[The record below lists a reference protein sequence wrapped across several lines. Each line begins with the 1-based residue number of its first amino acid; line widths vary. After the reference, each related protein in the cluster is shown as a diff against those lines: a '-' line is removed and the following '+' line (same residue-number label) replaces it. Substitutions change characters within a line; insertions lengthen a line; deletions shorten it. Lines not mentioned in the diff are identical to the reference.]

1 MNDVDPWSGPQTAT
15 LELTSS
21 DLGSGKATVESEIAV
36 HRCSSCGCIFSDR
49 YHFDCPECGHEGP
62 PLSQC
67 RACGGALRTEHVRYV
82 ALSPSGGTVT
92 KILPGVTCSACGVS
106 GVEHHQLEK
115 LEELASTLDEHLGFL
130 PEIGIY
136 TAGMLEVLADAEV
149 ACPGAPEEITKQRNG
164 LSVRIG
170 NPTELFD
177 AALEVLTEQEP
188 GTVFSPTLQVTPG
201 PPYTPAQR
209 RDFHVLLA
217 QIQCDLGA
225 PVICWSASVA
235 LSDDPPIDAVL
246 SEQLISWQADTD
258 GQGLALYHDIVA
270 DRAPG
275 RFLSTVRLLELVVER
290 WHADRVMA
298 ARHDPLVTADEFRE
312 LVRGLGRDFGEQL
325 RRVVLSLEPSRSDI
339 LQRAWLTLRP
349 GQDFDEHAVCGAI
362 AAFPER
368 YLQRRQG
375 QGVSLP
381 WEEPDF
387 DGCAR
392 ELSRLISAILG

>member
-1 MNDVDPWSGPQTAT
+1 MSDVDTWSRPHAVT

-21 DLGSGKATVESEIAV
+21 DLASGKATIEAEVAV
-36 HRCSSCGCIFSDR
+36 HRCTGCASVFADR
-49 YHFDCPECGHEGP
+49 YHLDCPECGHEDAP
-62 PLSQC
+62 ASRC
-67 RACGGALRTEHVRYV
+67 RGCGGELRAERVRYV
-82 ALSPSGGTVT
+82 ALGPSGSVT
-92 KILPGVTCSACGVS
+92 KVLPGVTCGACGLS

-115 LEELASTLDEHLGFL
+115 LDELASTLDEHLHFL
-130 PEIGIY
+130 PEVGIY
-136 TAGMLEVLADAEV
+136 TSDMLEVLADAEV
-149 ACPGAPEEITKQRNG
+149 ACPGAPDEIVKERNG

-177 AALEVLTEQEP
+177 AALELVTEQEP

-201 PPYTPAQR
+201 PPYTAAQR
-209 RDFHVLLA
+209 RDFHVLLG

-275 RFLSTVRLLELVVER
+275 RFLSTVRLLELVVAR
-290 WHADRVMA
+290 WHAERITA
-298 ARHDPLVTADEFRE
+298 ARHDPDVRAAE
-312 LVRGLGRDFGEQL
+312 LEQGLALGFGERL
-325 RRVVLSLEPSRSDI
+325 RHVVVSLAPSRSDI
-339 LQRAWLTLRP
+339 LQRVWLTLRP
-349 GQDFDEHAVCGAI
+349 GHDFDEDAVCHCI

-368 YLQRRQG
+368 YLRQREG
-375 QGVSLP
+375 EVVSLP
-381 WEEPDF
+381 WEQPDF
-387 DGCAR
+387 DGYAR
-392 ELSRLISAILG
+392 ELLKLISAILR